1 MNKKELKSIEW
12 SILICAI
19 ILTAIGLFALYSASE
34 NVDQEYL
41 KKQVIWVIVSI
52 PILIITTIIDYR
64 TIAKVS
70 FIFYIV
76 FMLLLIAVLLT
87 SAINGATSWFNL
99 GRSSNSTSRICKN
112 CSCFI
117 FSKYNVNDDKRRD
130 K

>member
-99 GRSSNSTSRICKN
+99 GRSSNSTSRIC
-112 CSCFI
+112 
-117 FSKYNVNDDKRRD
+117 
-130 K
+130 

>member
-70 FIFYIV
+70 FIFYSV

-99 GRSSNSTSRICKN
+99 GRSSNSTSRIC
-112 CSCFI
+112 
-117 FSKYNVNDDKRRD
+117 
-130 K
+130 